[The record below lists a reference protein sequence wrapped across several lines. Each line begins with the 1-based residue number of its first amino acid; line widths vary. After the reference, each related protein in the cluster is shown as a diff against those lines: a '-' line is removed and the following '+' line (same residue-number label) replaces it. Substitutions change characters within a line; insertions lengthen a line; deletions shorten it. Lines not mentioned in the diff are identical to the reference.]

1 MRNQTIET
9 NNIKKK
15 TIKYKTKS
23 NKSIKIKIVKSAKL
37 AKKDKPLFRPTEGED
52 VIEANLSFLI
62 SVMGG
67 SLYDIYVNRILNE
80 RSGQNIQVTQVRKP
94 TDSKNLLHLNEPTIF
109 YGKNETHFT
118 CSPDLKELWDSYK
131 SGIQQGAT
139 NHFCQ
144 TFALMRMEKEFL
156 PDGVVG
162 RAFLNLEKG
171 KFFENAFIAKN
182 VACHILNEMLSNR
195 PLQGQSPHCRT
206 LQRPLQRPL
215 QNPQIFDEND
225 DIYSYFD
232 FEVNNSENNHKLYED
247 DHDKVSED
255 FFYHHPKS
263 IVSFLSYCKN
273 ISIDDFHNSTFRNQI
288 NLS

>member
-1 MRNQTIET
+1 MRNQKIET

-23 NKSIKIKIVKSAKL
+23 NKSRKIKIVKS

-52 VIEANLSFLI
+52 VVEANLSFLI

-67 SLYDIYVNRILNE
+67 SLYDIYVSRILNE
-80 RSGQNIQVTQVRKP
+80 RSGQNIQLKQVRKP
-94 TDSKNLLHLNEPTIF
+94 TDSKNLIHLHEPTIF

-144 TFALMRMEKEFL
+144 TFALMRMEYEFL
-156 PDGVVG
+156 PNGLVG
-162 RAFLNLEKG
+162 TAFSKLEKG
-171 KFFENAFIAKN
+171 RFFENAFIAKN
-182 VACHILNEMLSNR
+182 VACHIMNELLPNR
-195 PLQGQSPHCRT
+195 PLDG
-206 LQRPLQRPL
+206 
-215 QNPQIFDEND
+215 PQIFDEND

-232 FEVNNSENNHKLYED
+232 FEMNNSENNHKLYHD
-247 DHDKVSED
+247 DNSED

-263 IVSFLSYCKN
+263 ILSFLSYCKN
-273 ISIDDFHNSTFRNQI
+273 ISLDDFHNSTFRNQI